1 MKKIKSFVA
10 LAVVSLAFSSCTIT
24 YHSVNSNPIGDKV
37 GQSSGL
43 DFSIRS
49 AALDGN
55 VDQISTTEIRFGVFS
70 TAKTTVG
77 GK

>member
-1 MKKIKSFVA
+1 MKKIKLFLT
-10 LAVVSLAFSSCTIT
+10 LAVVSLAFSSCTVT
-24 YHSVNSNPIGDKV
+24 YHTVNSNPIGDNV

-55 VDQISTTEIRFGVFS
+55 VDEISTTEVRFGVFS
-70 TAKTTVG
+70 TPQTTVG